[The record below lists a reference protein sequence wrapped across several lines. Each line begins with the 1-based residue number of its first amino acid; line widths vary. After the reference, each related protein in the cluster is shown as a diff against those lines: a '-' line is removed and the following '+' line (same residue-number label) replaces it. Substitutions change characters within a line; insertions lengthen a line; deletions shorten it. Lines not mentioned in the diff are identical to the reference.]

1 MWGWLTACF
10 QLILWVWLSK
20 CRYSVLVSADLQW
33 HWYYPPRSVSIVWE
47 GTRLVNIWNVAPF
60 ADPSWE
66 EGYSQFSYWA
76 DFSSDVSRG
85 LSTLIKYSEQQ
96 QLAKNPT
103 LKALP
108 NTLTFALSHFS
119 NCLFITPQ
127 VECKHYLQP
136 GWKNSGVL
144 VTWTPFQQMQL
155 FHIFKK
161 NIKEWRVSSKK

>member
-1 MWGWLTACF
+1 M
-10 QLILWVWLSK
+10 LWVWLSK

-47 GTRLVNIWNVAPF
+47 GTRLVFLEIFSSIWNVAPS
-60 ADPSWE
+60 ADPSRE

-85 LSTLIKYSEQQ
+85 VSTLIKYSEQQ
-96 QLAKNPT
+96 QLAKNST

-136 GWKNSGVL
+136 GWKKSGVL
-144 VTWTPFQQMQL
+144 VTWTPFQQMGL
-155 FHIFKK
+155 FHRFKK
-161 NIKEWRVSSKK
+161 KHKRMESVIKKVA